1 VVEEEA
7 AAVAALVSVLYE
19 AVGDEDAY
27 VRSAALQV
35 ASPPPQSVTPPL
47 SVTDICYALLQTPPS
62 VLAAWR

>member
-1 VVEEEA
+1 LEESWRAGGTREVVVVEEEE

-35 ASPPPQSVTPPL
+35 VPPPHR
-47 SVTDICYALLQTPPS
+47 A
-62 VLAAWR
+62 